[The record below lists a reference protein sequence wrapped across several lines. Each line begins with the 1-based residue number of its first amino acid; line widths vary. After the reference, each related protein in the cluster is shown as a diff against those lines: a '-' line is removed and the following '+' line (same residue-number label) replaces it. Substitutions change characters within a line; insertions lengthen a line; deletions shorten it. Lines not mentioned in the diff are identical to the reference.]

1 MLRRVTALGT
11 PNATNPADPSN
22 PSNPSNPS
30 DPGAELLA
38 GALQQLDH
46 AAKAIGLDPGMHK
59 MLSAPERALIV
70 SVPVVRDNGDLE
82 VFTGYRVQHS
92 TGRGPG
98 KGGIRFHP
106 GVTLDEVTGLAML
119 MTWKCAVTDLPLGGA
134 KGGVAFDPRTYTK
147 REIERVTKRYTAAI
161 LPIIGPEQD
170 IPAPDVNTD
179 AQTMAWIVDTFTMIT
194 GKHSPEVVTGK
205 PVDLGGSRG
214 RHEATGRGV
223 AFVTLELLRRMGR
236 PIEGTRVAVQGFGN
250 VGSFAALALSQAGCR
265 IIGLSDITGGYADP
279 KGFDVAK
286 AMAHV
291 KDSAHHTLDG
301 LAGASRITNAELL
314 AMDVDVLI
322 PAALEAQITAANA
335 GEIRAGIIV
344 EGANGPVTAR
354 ADRMLADR
362 GVTIVPDILANA
374 GGVVVSYFEWV
385 QSRAQF
391 YWELD
396 EVERRLEI
404 YMRRAMESVLTKAKT
419 YDSTYREAAFIVAV
433 ERVAKAIAQRGIF
446 P

>member
-1 MLRRVTALGT
+1 MLGAVTALKM
-11 PNATNPADPSN
+11 PSAT
-22 PSNPSNPS
+22 
-30 DPGAELLA
+30 DPGEQLLA
-38 GALQQLDH
+38 GARQQLDR
-46 AAKAIGLDPGMHK
+46 AAKSIGLDPGMHK
-59 MLSAPERALIV
+59 MLSTPERALIV
-70 SVPVVRDNGDLE
+70 SVPVVRDDGSLE

-106 GVTLDEVTGLAML
+106 GVSLDEVTGLAML

-134 KGGVAFDPRTYTK
+134 KGGVAFDPRTYSK

-236 PIEGTRVAVQGFGN
+236 RIEGTRVAVQGFGN
-250 VGSFAALALSQAGCR
+250 VGSFAALALSAAGCTVVA
-265 IIGLSDITGGYADP
+265 ISDVSGGYADP

-286 AMAHV
+286 AIAHV
-291 KDSAHHTLDG
+291 KGTTGRTLEG
-301 LAGASRITNAELL
+301 LPGAAAITNAELL
-314 AMDVDVLI
+314 AMDVDILI
-322 PAALEAQITAANA
+322 PAALEAQITAENA
-335 GEIRAGIIV
+335 GDVRAKIIV
-344 EGANGPVTAR
+344 EGANGPVTAE
-354 ADRMLADR
+354 ADRMLAAR
-362 GVTIVPDILANA
+362 GITIVPDILANA

-419 YDSTYREAAFIVAV
+419 YDATYREAAFIVAV
-433 ERVAKAIAQRGIF
+433 ERVAKAIEQRGIF

>member
-1 MLRRVTALGT
+1 VSTLKT
-11 PNATNPADPSN
+11 PVPTNP
-22 PSNPSNPS
+22 
-30 DPGAELLA
+30 GQELLA
-38 GALQQLDH
+38 GALQQLDS
-46 AAKAIGLDPGMHK
+46 AAKAIGLDPGMHRF
-59 MLSAPERALIV
+59 LRSNERALIV
-70 SVPVVRDNGDLE
+70 SVPVMMDDGRLE

-106 GVTLDEVTGLAML
+106 SVTLEEVSGLAML

-134 KGGVAFDPRTYTK
+134 KGGVAVDPRTLSK
-147 REIERVTKRYTAAI
+147 RELERLTKRYTVAI

-179 AQTMAWIVDTFTMIT
+179 AQTMAWIVDTVTMMT

-223 AFVTLELLRRMGR
+223 AFVTLELLRRMGT
-236 PIEGTRVAVQGFGN
+236 PVEGIRVAVQGFGN
-250 VGSFAALALSQAGCR
+250 VGSFAALALAEVGCK
-265 IIGLSDITGGYADP
+265 IVGISDISGGHADP
-279 KGFDVAK
+279 KGIDIAK
-286 AMAHV
+286 AME
-291 KDSAHHTLDG
+291 HTRRDPQRTLEG
-301 LAGASRITNAELL
+301 LAGASRISNAELL
-314 AMDVDVLI
+314 ALDVDILI
-322 PAALEAQITAANA
+322 PAALEAQITAENA
-335 GEIRAGIIV
+335 SSIRAKIIV
-344 EGANGPVTAR
+344 EGANGPVTAE
-354 ADRMLADR
+354 ADRMLTGR

-404 YMRRAMESVLTKAKT
+404 YMRRAMESVLAKANA
-419 YDSTYREAAFIVAV
+419 YDVTYREAAFIVAV
-433 ERVAKAIAQRGIF
+433 ERVAKAIEQRGIF

>member
-1 MLRRVTALGT
+1 VSALKVPG
-11 PNATNPADPSN
+11 PTNP
-22 PSNPSNPS
+22 
-30 DPGAELLA
+30 GEELLA
-38 GALQQLDH
+38 GAIQQLDS
-46 AAKAIGLDPGMHK
+46 AAKALGLDPGMHRF
-59 MLSAPERALIV
+59 LRSNERALIV
-70 SVPVVRDNGDLE
+70 SVPVMMDDGTLE

-106 GVTLDEVTGLAML
+106 SVSLEEVSGLAML

-134 KGGVAFDPRTYTK
+134 KGGVAVDPRKYSR
-147 REIERVTKRYTAAI
+147 RELERLTKRYTVAI

-179 AQTMAWIVDTFTMIT
+179 AQTMAWIVDTVTMMT

-223 AFVTLELLRRMGR
+223 AFVTLELLRKMGK
-236 PIEGTRVAVQGFGN
+236 PIEGVRVAVQGFGN
-250 VGSFAALALSQAGCR
+250 VGSFAALALAQAGCR
-265 IIGLSDITGGYADP
+265 IVGISDVSGGYAVPAGIDI
-279 KGFDVAK
+279 GA
-286 AMAHV
+286 AME
-291 KDSAHHTLDG
+291 HTKRNPQRTLEG
-301 LAGASRITNAELL
+301 LAGATRISNGELL

-322 PAALEAQITAANA
+322 PAALEAQITAENA
-335 GEIRAGIIV
+335 SSIRAKIVV
-344 EGANGPVTAR
+344 EGANGPVTAD

-362 GVTIVPDILANA
+362 GVTVVPDILANA

-404 YMRRAMESVLTKAKT
+404 YMRRAMESVLAKAKT
-419 YDSTYREAAFIVAV
+419 YDSTYREAAFILAV
-433 ERVAKAIAQRGIF
+433 ERVARAIEQRGIF

>member
-1 MLRRVTALGT
+1 MSAVKVRGT
-11 PNATNPADPSN
+11 ENP
-22 PSNPSNPS
+22 
-30 DPGAELLA
+30 GEELLG
-38 GALQQLDH
+38 GALQQLDS
-46 AAKAIGLDPGMHK
+46 AAKALNLDPGMHK
-59 MLSAPERALIV
+59 FLRSNERSLIV
-70 SVPVVRDNGDLE
+70 SVPVVMDDGRLE

-106 GVTLDEVTGLAML
+106 SVTLEEVSGLAML

-134 KGGVAFDPRTYTK
+134 KGGVAVDPRTYSK
-147 REIERVTKRYTAAI
+147 RELERLAKRYTGAI

-179 AQTMAWIVDTFTMIT
+179 AQTMAWIVDTMTMMT
-194 GKHSPEVVTGK
+194 GRHSPEVVTGK

-223 AFVTLELLRRMGR
+223 AFVTLELLRKMGKAV
-236 PIEGTRVAVQGFGN
+236 EGTTVAVQGFGN
-250 VGSFAALALSQAGCR
+250 VGSYAALALAEAGCR
-265 IIGLSDITGGYADP
+265 IVAVSDISGGYTDRDGIA
-279 KGFDVAK
+279 VRK
-286 AMAHV
+286 AMEHI
-291 KDSAHHTLDG
+291 KGSPQRTLDG
-301 LAGASRITNAELL
+301 LPGAARITNAELL
-314 AMDVDVLI
+314 ALDVDVLI
-322 PAALEAQITAANA
+322 PAALEAQITGANA
-335 GEIRAGIIV
+335 GDVRARVIV
-344 EGANGPVTAR
+344 EGANGPVTAE
-354 ADRMLADR
+354 ADRILADR
-362 GVTIVPDILANA
+362 GITIVPDILANA

-404 YMRRAMESVLTKAKT
+404 YMRRAMESVLAKAKA
-419 YDSTYREAAFIVAV
+419 YDASYREAAFILAV
-433 ERVAKAIAQRGIF
+433 ERVAKAIEQRGIF

>member
-1 MLRRVTALGT
+1 MSALKMPG
-11 PNATNPADPSN
+11 PTNP
-22 PSNPSNPS
+22 
-30 DPGAELLA
+30 GEELLA
-38 GALQQLDH
+38 GAIQQLDS
-46 AAKAIGLDPGMHK
+46 AAKALGLDPGMHRF
-59 MLSAPERALIV
+59 LRSNERALIV
-70 SVPVVRDNGDLE
+70 SVPVMMDDGTLE

-106 GVTLDEVTGLAML
+106 SVSLEEVSGLAML

-134 KGGVAFDPRTYTK
+134 KGGVAVDPRKYSR
-147 REIERVTKRYTAAI
+147 RELERLTKRYTVAI

-179 AQTMAWIVDTFTMIT
+179 AQTMAWIVDTVTMMT

-223 AFVTLELLRRMGR
+223 AFVTLELLRKMGK

-250 VGSFAALALSQAGCR
+250 VGSFAALALAQAGCR
-265 IIGLSDITGGYADP
+265 IVGISDISGGYAVGAGIDIR
-279 KGFDVAK
+279 A
-286 AMAHV
+286 AMEHS
-291 KDSAHHTLDG
+291 KRNPQRTLEG
-301 LAGASRITNAELL
+301 LAGATRISNGELL

-322 PAALEAQITAANA
+322 PAALEAQITAENA
-335 GEIRAGIIV
+335 SSIRAKIVV
-344 EGANGPVTAR
+344 EGANGPVTAE
-354 ADRMLADR
+354 ADRMLAGR

-404 YMRRAMESVLTKAKT
+404 YMRRAMESVLAKAKT
-419 YDSTYREAAFIVAV
+419 YDSTYREAAFILAV
-433 ERVAKAIAQRGIF
+433 ERVARAIEQRGIF

>member
-1 MLRRVTALGT
+1 VTALKM
-11 PNATNPADPSN
+11 
-22 PSNPSNPS
+22 
-30 DPGAELLA
+30 PGSTSPGEELLA
-38 GALQQLDH
+38 GALHQLDS
-46 AAKAIGLDPGMHK
+46 AAKAIGLDPGMHRF
-59 MLSAPERALIV
+59 LRSNERALIV
-70 SVPVVRDNGDLE
+70 SVPVLMDDGNLE

-106 GVTLDEVTGLAML
+106 SVTLEEVSGLAML

-134 KGGVAFDPRTYTK
+134 KGGVAVDPRKYSK
-147 REIERVTKRYTAAI
+147 RELERLTKRYTVAI

-179 AQTMAWIVDTFTMIT
+179 AQTMAWIVDTVTMMT

-214 RHEATGRGV
+214 RHQATGRGV
-223 AFVTLELLRRMGR
+223 AFVTLELLRGMGT

-250 VGSFAALALSQAGCR
+250 VGSFAALALAEAGCR
-265 IIGLSDITGGYADP
+265 IVGISDVTGAYADP
-279 KGFDVAK
+279 KGIDVAN
-286 AMAHV
+286 AMEHA
-291 KDSAHHTLDG
+291 KRNPQRTLEG
-301 LAGASRITNAELL
+301 LPGVSRIDNGELL

-322 PAALEAQITAANA
+322 PAALEAQITADNA
-335 GEIRAGIIV
+335 SSIRAKVIV
-344 EGANGPVTAR
+344 EGANGPVTAE
-354 ADRMLADR
+354 ADRMLTGR
-362 GVTIVPDILANA
+362 GVIIVPDILANA

-404 YMRRAMESVLTKAKT
+404 YMRRAMESVLAKAKT
-419 YDSTYREAAFIVAV
+419 YDASYREAAFIVAV
-433 ERVAKAIAQRGIF
+433 ERVARAIEQRGIF

>member
-1 MLRRVTALGT
+1 MSALKM
-11 PNATNPADPSN
+11 
-22 PSNPSNPS
+22 
-30 DPGAELLA
+30 PGIASPGGELLA
-38 GALQQLDH
+38 GALHQLDS
-46 AAKAIGLDPGMHK
+46 AAKALGLDPGMHR
-59 MLSAPERALIV
+59 LLRSNERALIV
-70 SVPVVRDNGDLE
+70 SVPVMMDDGRLE
-82 VFTGYRVQHS
+82 VFAGYRVQHS

-106 GVTLDEVTGLAML
+106 SVSLEEVSGLAML

-134 KGGVAFDPRTYTK
+134 KGGVAVDPRKYSK
-147 REIERVTKRYTAAI
+147 RELERLTKRYTVAI

-179 AQTMAWIVDTFTMIT
+179 AQTMAWIVDTVTMMT

-223 AFVTLELLRRMGR
+223 AFVTLELLRKMGK
-236 PIEGTRVAVQGFGN
+236 PIESTRVAVQGFGN
-250 VGSFAALALSQAGCR
+250 VGSFAALALAEAGCR
-265 IIGLSDITGGYADP
+265 IVGISDVSGGYAVP
-279 KGFDVAK
+279 AGVDVRAAMEHAK
-286 AMAHV
+286 RNPQR
-291 KDSAHHTLDG
+291 TLEA
-301 LAGASRITNAELL
+301 LPGATRMSNDELL
-314 AMDVDVLI
+314 AMDADVLI
-322 PAALEAQITAANA
+322 PAALEAQITADNA
-335 GEIRAGIIV
+335 SSIRAKVIV
-344 EGANGPVTAR
+344 EGANGPVTAE
-354 ADRMLADR
+354 ADRMLAER

-404 YMRRAMESVLTKAKT
+404 YMRRAMESVLAKAKT
-419 YDSTYREAAFIVAV
+419 HDSSYREAAFILAV
-433 ERVAKAIAQRGIF
+433 ERVARAIEQRGIF

>member
-1 MLRRVTALGT
+1 MPGT
-11 PNATNPADPSN
+11 TNP
-22 PSNPSNPS
+22 
-30 DPGAELLA
+30 GEVLLA
-38 GALQQLDH
+38 GALDQLDA
-46 AAKAIGLDPGMHK
+46 AAKALGLDPGMHR
-59 MLSAPERALIV
+59 LLRTNERALIV
-70 SVPVVRDNGDLE
+70 SVPVLRDDGSLD

-106 GVTLDEVTGLAML
+106 AVNLDEVSGLAML

-134 KGGVAFDPRTYTK
+134 KGGVAVDPRAYSS
-147 REIERVTKRYTAAI
+147 REIQRLTKRYTVAI

-179 AQTMAWIVDTFTMIT
+179 AQTMAWIVDTVTMMT

-223 AFVTLELLRRMGR
+223 AFVTLELLRRMGKS
-236 PIEGTRVAVQGFGN
+236 IDGTRVAVQGFGN
-250 VGSFAALALSQAGCR
+250 VGSFAALALAEAGCTVVG
-265 IIGLSDITGGYADP
+265 ISDISGGYANTAGIDI
-279 KGFDVAK
+279 AK
-286 AMAHV
+286 AMDHV
-291 KDSAHHTLDG
+291 NHGSQRTLEG
-301 LAGASRITNAELL
+301 LAGAARISNGELL

-322 PAALEAQITAANA
+322 PAALEAQITADNA
-335 GEIRAGIIV
+335 SSIRARIIV
-344 EGANGPVTAR
+344 EGANGPVTAE
-354 ADRMLADR
+354 ADRLLAGR

-404 YMRRAMESVLTKAKT
+404 YMRRAMESVLAKAKA
-419 YDSTYREAAFIVAV
+419 YDATYREAAFILAV
-433 ERVAKAIAQRGIF
+433 ERVAKAIEQRGIF

>member
-1 MLRRVTALGT
+1 MSALKIPG
-11 PNATNPADPSN
+11 PTNP
-22 PSNPSNPS
+22 
-30 DPGAELLA
+30 GEELLA
-38 GALQQLDH
+38 GALHQFDS
-46 AAKAIGLDPGMHK
+46 AAKAIGLDPGMHHF
-59 MLSAPERALIV
+59 LRSNERALIV
-70 SVPVVRDNGDLE
+70 SVPVVMDDGTLE

-106 GVTLDEVTGLAML
+106 SVTLEEVSGLAML

-134 KGGVAFDPRTYTK
+134 KGGVAVDPRRYSK
-147 REIERVTKRYTAAI
+147 RELERLTKRYTVAI

-179 AQTMAWIVDTFTMIT
+179 AQTMAWIVDTVTMMT

-214 RHEATGRGV
+214 RHQATGRGV
-223 AFVTLELLRRMGR
+223 AFVTLELLRRMGK
-236 PIEGTRVAVQGFGN
+236 PTEGTRVAVQGFGN
-250 VGSFAALALSQAGCR
+250 VGSFAALALAAAGCT
-265 IIGLSDITGGYADP
+265 IVGISDVTGGYADP
-279 KGFDVAK
+279 KGIDVAK
-286 AMAHV
+286 AME
-291 KDSAHHTLDG
+291 HTTRNPQRTLEG
-301 LAGASRITNAELL
+301 LPGASRIDNGELL

-322 PAALEAQITAANA
+322 PAALEAQITADNA
-335 GEIRAGIIV
+335 ASIRARIIV
-344 EGANGPVTAR
+344 EGANGPVTAQ
-354 ADRMLADR
+354 ADRMLTGR
-362 GVTIVPDILANA
+362 GVIIVPDILANA

-404 YMRRAMESVLTKAKT
+404 YMRRAMESVLAKAKT
-419 YDSTYREAAFIVAV
+419 YDASYREAAFIVAV
-433 ERVAKAIAQRGIF
+433 ERVARAIEQRGIF